1 MSSRQEEVQASFK
14 TFQEEID
21 EYNEVGRA
29 ARYERAYGSGLE
41 EFIEAVSFMH
51 FLEHTSLIT
60 LTQVQALFV
69 QGDKEI
75 LFIPASRYLLG
86 LSDLTGELMRF
97 ATNAVGLG
105 EANEVVLV
113 VLNLIRDI
121 RSNLDPFVPLIRD
134 MKKKQTVTTQSMRKI
149 EDVSYAIKV
158 RSSEYGS
165 NPAALQEMLLRSL
178 ASSSR
183 QDREGME
190 EEE

>member
-1 MSSRQEEVQASFK
+1 
-14 TFQEEID
+14 
-21 EYNEVGRA
+21 
-29 ARYERAYGSGLE
+29 
-41 EFIEAVSFMH
+41 
-51 FLEHTSLIT
+51 
-60 LTQVQALFV
+60 
-69 QGDKEI
+69 
-75 LFIPASRYLLG
+75 
-86 LSDLTGELMRF
+86 LTGELMRF